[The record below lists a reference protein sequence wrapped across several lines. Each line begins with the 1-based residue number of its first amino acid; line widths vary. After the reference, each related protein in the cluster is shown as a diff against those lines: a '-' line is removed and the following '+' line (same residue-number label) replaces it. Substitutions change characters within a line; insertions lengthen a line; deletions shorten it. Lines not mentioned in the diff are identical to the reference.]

1 MTDARKQ
8 LSDVHNTGYFNTSGY
23 YIIQTYTY
31 SIKWQWQI
39 NFNQKKQLKCE
50 RHEPVWQFKSKKLN
64 SETIILFLHPVFK
77 TGDFIMQ
84 HARELKLKHATV
96 CVVKLFIVHCS
107 MFFSFWILDVDLLP
121 VGVWHCDWT
130 YIMIDES
137 WFIWIC
143 KQ

>member
-1 MTDARKQ
+1 MTDARKR
-8 LSDVHNTGYFNTSGY
+8 LSNVHNTRYPNTSGY

-64 SETIILFLHPVFK
+64 SKTIILFLHPVFK
-77 TGDFIMQ
+77 TGGFIMQ
-84 HARELKLKHATV
+84 HAQELKLKQATV

-107 MFFSFWILDVDLLP
+107 MFFAFWNLDVDLFL

-130 YIMIDES
+130 SIMNDES
-137 WFIWIC
+137 WLIWIC